1 MKTVIFCFLF
11 SLILPLVSRERE
23 ALLSTFKQE
32 VAEAGKI
39 FQEAATTVELTAAAG
54 NLWRVAENQYFQALD
69 YKLRHTSDRNKRLE
83 LLKKSHL
90 LSREIQKIY
99 DTPREDNGS
108 GIGMQMYHSI
118 ANLYQQQIAILM
130 LDVEAEK
137 RWNRIADATMVL
149 DGKEIQLKH
158 GKAKF
163 ETTMYSRKEMLEIIL
178 SPKDTFCF
186 QNRDFAII
194 RTDIPFAGNDDFSS
208 VYLLERQDG
217 KMKVHTKCNFP
228 FFSKWEL
235 NNSKLIL
242 HYDKNTQE
250 IKLLP

>member
-1 MKTVIFCFLF
+1 MKIVFFL
-11 SLILPLVSRERE
+11 
-23 ALLSTFKQE
+23 LLSVMTVVLSADDREDLLAIFHKE
-32 VAEAGKI
+32 NTEAENL
-39 FQEAATTVELTAAAG
+39 FQSAMTTVELTEAAG

-99 DTPREDNGS
+99 DAPREDNGS

-130 LDVEAEK
+130 LDAEAEK

-194 RTDIPFAGNDDFSS
+194 RTDIPFAGNDDFST

>member
-1 MKTVIFCFLF
+1 MI
-11 SLILPLVSRERE
+11 
-23 ALLSTFKQE
+23 
-32 VAEAGKI
+32 
-39 FQEAATTVELTAAAG
+39 
-54 NLWRVAENQYFQALD
+54 
-69 YKLRHTSDRNKRLE
+69 
-83 LLKKSHL
+83 
-90 LSREIQKIY
+90 
-99 DTPREDNGS
+99 
-108 GIGMQMYHSI
+108 
-118 ANLYQQQIAILM
+118 
-130 LDVEAEK
+130 
-137 RWNRIADATMVL
+137 L

-194 RTDIPFAGNDDFSS
+194 RTDIPFAGNDDFST

-217 KMKVHTKCNFP
+217 KIKSHTKCNFP